1 VSETHPLVP
10 PPVATRKVPAPQHVP
25 RPAHPGFSGERVA
38 AMVLRYVYLLRA
50 SWTRLLEIIYWPTME
65 MIMWGLISRYMMT
78 ASTILAQAAGLF
90 LAAVLLWQVLFRS
103 QMGVHTMFQEEM
115 YARNLGHLFISPL
128 RPYEMVVALLAVS
141 LLRTSISAGAA
152 ALLAIPLYH
161 FSIFSMGL
169 PLIAFFANLMIFG
182 WAFGLVLCGL
192 LLRFGFGAEG
202 LAWAGI
208 FVLTPFSG
216 VYYPIS
222 TLPAWLQPV
231 AHAIPSSYVFEGMR
245 AVLLKGEFRTDL
257 FFSALALNGIYISI
271 GVGVFLFTFGVARR
285 RGLLLQVGE

>member
-1 VSETHPLVP
+1 MESAAIAAAGQRRVRASHSVF
-10 PPVATRKVPAPQHVP
+10 A
-25 RPAHPGFSGERVA
+25 GERVL

-50 SWTRLLEIIYWPTME
+50 SWTRILEIIYWPTMQ
-65 MIMWGLISRYMMT
+65 MVLWGLISRYVLT
-78 ASTILAQAAGLF
+78 ASSALSQAAGLF
-90 LAAVLLWQVLFRS
+90 LAAVLLWEVLFRS

-128 RPYEMVVALLAVS
+128 RPLEMVSALLSVS
-141 LLRTSISAGAA
+141 LLRTLISAGSA

-161 FSIFSMGL
+161 YSIFTLGL
-169 PLIAFFANLMIFG
+169 PLVAFFANLMIFG
-182 WAFGLVLCGL
+182 WAFGLVLCAL

-208 FVLTPFSG
+208 FALTPLSG

-222 TLPAWLQPV
+222 TLPEWLQP
-231 AHAIPSSYVFEGMR
+231 AAWAIPPSYVFEGMR
-245 AVLLKGEFRTDL
+245 AVLLKGEFRSDL
-257 FFSALALNGIYISI
+257 FFAALLLNGAYLTL
-271 GVGVFLFTFGVARR
+271 GAGLFLFTFRIARR

>member
-1 VSETHPLVP
+1 MSETRLSF
-10 PPVATRKVPAPQHVP
+10 
-25 RPAHPGFSGERVA
+25 RPAVPHGHPAHALFSWERVA
-38 AMVLRYVYLLRA
+38 AMVLRYLFLLRV
-50 SWTRLLEIIYWPTME
+50 SWTRLLEIVYWPTME
-65 MIMWGLISRYMMT
+65 MIMWGLISRFMMT
-78 ASTILAQAAGLF
+78 TSTLLAQAGGLF

-128 RPYEMVVALLAVS
+128 RPYEMVAALLTVS
-141 LLRTSISAGAA
+141 LLRTLISAGAA

-161 FSIFSMGL
+161 FSIFSLGL
-169 PLIAFFANLMIFG
+169 PLIAFFANLMVFG

-222 TLPAWLQPV
+222 TLPTWLQPV

-245 AVLLKGEFRTDL
+245 AVLLHGEFRTDY
-257 FFSALALNGIYISI
+257 FFMAVGLNVLYIALGVAL
-271 GVGVFLFTFGVARR
+271 FLFTFGVARR
-285 RGLLLQVGE
+285 KGLLLQVGE

>member
-1 VSETHPLVP
+1 MESAAIAAAGQRRVRASHSV
-10 PPVATRKVPAPQHVP
+10 
-25 RPAHPGFSGERVA
+25 FSGERVL

-50 SWTRLLEIIYWPTME
+50 SWTRILEIIYWPTMQ
-65 MIMWGLISRYMMT
+65 MVLWGLISRYVLT
-78 ASTILAQAAGLF
+78 ASSALSQAAGLF
-90 LAAVLLWQVLFRS
+90 LAAVLLWEVLFRS

-128 RPYEMVVALLAVS
+128 RPLEMVSALLSVS
-141 LLRTSISAGAA
+141 LLRTLISAGSA

-161 FSIFSMGL
+161 YSIFTLGL
-169 PLIAFFANLMIFG
+169 PLVAFFANLMIFG
-182 WAFGLVLCGL
+182 WAFGLVLCAL

-208 FVLTPFSG
+208 FALTPLSG

-222 TLPAWLQPV
+222 TLPEWLQP
-231 AHAIPSSYVFEGMR
+231 AAWAIPPSYVFEGMR
-245 AVLLKGEFRTDL
+245 AVLLKGEFRSDL
-257 FFSALALNGIYISI
+257 FFAALLLNGAYLALGA
-271 GVGVFLFTFGVARR
+271 GLFLFTFRIARR